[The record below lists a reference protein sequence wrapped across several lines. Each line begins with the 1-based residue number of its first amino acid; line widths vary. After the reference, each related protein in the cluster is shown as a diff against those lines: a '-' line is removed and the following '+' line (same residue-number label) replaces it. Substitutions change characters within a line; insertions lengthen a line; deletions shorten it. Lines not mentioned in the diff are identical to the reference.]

1 MDEET
6 DLFSNSKSS
15 TLGCCLAFAYL
26 FIFFANFSLVVLIK
40 VFFTDLDEKNTMVNV
55 C

>member
-15 TLGCCLAFAYL
+15 ILGCCLAFAYL

-40 VFFTDLDEKNTMVNV
+40 VLLMKKV
-55 C
+55 CMSFD